1 MEIRSE
7 IPSDHET
14 IYHLTKAAFEPMPFS
29 DGTEADSL
37 NALRDDGDLTLSLV
51 AADDADLVGHI
62 AFSPVFIDGHCDG
75 WFGLGPVS
83 VWPHLQRRGIGSALV
98 NEGLDRLRQ
107 IKADGCILIG
117 DPGYYS
123 RFGFLSGNELVYR
136 ELPSRLVQ
144 WLAFGDRKPS
154 GVLRFS
160 PGLE

>member
-1 MEIRSE
+1 MKIRPE
-7 IPSDHET
+7 TPSDHET
-14 IYHLTKAAFEPMPFS
+14 ICHLTKAAFEPMPFS

-37 NALRDDGDLTLSLV
+37 NSLRGDGDLTLSLV
-51 AADDADLVGHI
+51 AADDASLVGHI
-62 AFSPVFIDGHCDG
+62 AFSPVFIDGHRDG

-83 VWPHLQRRGIGSALV
+83 VWPRLQRKGIGSALV
-98 NEGLDRLRQ
+98 NEGLGRLRQ

-123 RFGFLSGNELVYR
+123 RFGFQSDGGLVYR
-136 ELPSRLVQ
+136 DLPSRLVQ